1 MRVSMMVLSAVVVFF
16 LTILLWGVV
25 AGFLPPLPQPVLPA
39 TPFSSNLIL
48 MDPRSPGTLK
58 TDNVVG
64 LLLALL
70 AALGTYSMTGR
81 AGGRE
86 ELR

>member
-1 MRVSMMVLSAVVVFF
+1 MMVVSAVVVFF

-25 AGFLPPLPQPVLPA
+25 SAYLPALPQPALPA
-39 TPFSSNLIL
+39 MPFAINPMLV
-48 MDPRSPGTLK
+48 DPRSPGALK
-58 TDNVVG
+58 TDNIVG

-70 AALGTYSMTGR
+70 AALGAYSMTGR

-86 ELR
+86 GVR